1 MPIAAAP
8 PFQTGDKTMSELAV
22 KPQEQ
27 TEEITKCC
35 ECHCDINPE
44 KAYCAACFDDKII
57 ECDKCGNTINQ
68 EEERFCDECIGQ
80 VKDQLADAL
89 RELVDFRR
97 RNQIIMEDTK
107 TCVGKLLAF
116 YNRKQT
122 MMIGNIKT
130 AQEQDDFDIY
140 ADIIS
145 NLMRIRNNINA
156 QMEYLK

>member
-1 MPIAAAP
+1 
-8 PFQTGDKTMSELAV
+8 MSELAV
-22 KPQEQ
+22 KPQEK
-27 TEEITKCC
+27 TEEITCC
-35 ECHCDINPE
+35 ECGHVVSQE
-44 KAYCAACFDDKII
+44 KAYCDSCYEEKII

-116 YNRKQT
+116 YNRKHT

-130 AQEQDDFDIY
+130 AQEQEDFDIY

-145 NLMRIRNNINA
+145 NLMRIRNNINT